1 MFHESEVTAE
11 SHTSRPSIVSCRCEL
26 LQVIKPVSSGL
37 TMQALFPGTLMEGE
51 GEGEGD
57 GWRVRRII
65 IQYLGNNVCW
75 EEGKVN
81 MGMGMDG

>member
-1 MFHESEVTAE
+1 
-11 SHTSRPSIVSCRCEL
+11 
-26 LQVIKPVSSGL
+26 
-37 TMQALFPGTLMEGE
+37 MEGE